1 MVHRTKIKKSPG
13 IHAPGDFFEGRKSK
27 LLFRVALVEFLHT
40 TCSIQQHFLT
50 GVEWVRFRANF
61 NLVHWIRDAIR
72 PHDSFVGFDGRLGQ
86 KLELTRGVVKYYISI
101 VWMNIAFHAIASFKY
116 CFSEMRHKDIL
127 LNKSDQMFVKDLLK
141 ITQNLEKNL
150 VYLLLK
156 SPRLMERIN

>member
-1 MVHRTKIKKSPG
+1 VFHGTKIKKSPG
-13 IHAPGDFFEGRKSK
+13 ICAPGDFFEGRKSK

-50 GVEWVRFRANF
+50 GVEWVRLRAHF
-61 NLVHWIRDAIR
+61 NLVHWVGVAIC
-72 PHDSFVGFDGRLGQ
+72 PNDCLVSFNGGFGQ
-86 KLELTRGVVKYYISI
+86 KLELRRGVVKYHVSV

-141 ITQNLEKNL
+141 ITQNLRKNL
-150 VYLLLK
+150 SYLLLK
-156 SPRLMERIN
+156 SPRLMERMN

>member
-1 MVHRTKIKKSPG
+1 VLHSTKIKKSPG

-27 LLFRVALVEFLHT
+27 LLFGVALVEFLHT

-50 GVEWVRFRANF
+50 GVEWVRFRTNF
-61 NLVHWIRDAIR
+61 NLVHWIGIAIR
-72 PHDSFVGFDGRLGQ
+72 PYDSFVGFDGGFGQ
-86 KLELTRGVVKYYISI
+86 KLELTRGIVKYYISI

-156 SPRLMERIN
+156 SPLLMERIN

>member
-1 MVHRTKIKKSPG
+1 MLHRTKIKKSPG

-40 TCSIQQHFLT
+40 TCSVQHHFLT
-50 GVEWVRFRANF
+50 CVKWVRLRAHFYFVNR
-61 NLVHWIRDAIR
+61 IRVAIC
-72 PHDSFVGFDGRLGQ
+72 PNSCLACFDSRLGQ
-86 KLELTRGVVKYYISI
+86 KLELTRGVVKHHVSV

-141 ITQNLEKNL
+141 IT
-150 VYLLLK
+150 
-156 SPRLMERIN
+156 